1 MKVFAWQLKEKS
13 VSEEDMLFTSKE
25 DIGETSII

>member
-1 MKVFAWQLKEKS
+1 MKVFAWQWKEKS